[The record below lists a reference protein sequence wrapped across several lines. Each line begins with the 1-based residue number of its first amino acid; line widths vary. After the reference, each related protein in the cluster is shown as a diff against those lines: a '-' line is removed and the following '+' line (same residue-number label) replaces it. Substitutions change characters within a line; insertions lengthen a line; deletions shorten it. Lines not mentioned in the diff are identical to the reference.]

1 VRALSQ
7 IASVAALLAALAVLP
22 ATLIALDRIADQLN
36 AAVPHHTSA
45 LEQAEFWAHAFGS

>member
-1 VRALSQ
+1 MRALSQ